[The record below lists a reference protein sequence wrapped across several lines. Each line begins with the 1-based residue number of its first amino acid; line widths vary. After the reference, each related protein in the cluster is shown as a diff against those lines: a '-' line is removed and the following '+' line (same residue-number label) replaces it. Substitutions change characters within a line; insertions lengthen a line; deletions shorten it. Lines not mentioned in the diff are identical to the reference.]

1 MSLANFGLDYLDLFL
16 IHWPVA
22 YAEEA
27 ELFPRTADGKVIT
40 SEVDYLDT
48 WKAMEKLVQKGLVK
62 AIGVSNFNS
71 EQLQRILDNCTV
83 KPVVNQVAHAAER
96 GNVHGV
102 LHLAVHLIYSIPRL
116 PAGGVPCL
124 PQPEQDDRLL
134 QGSRYPGHRLQP
146 PGLSRQALGQAR

>member
-1 MSLANFGLDYLDLFL
+1 MEKNVQMSLANFGLDYLDLFL

-83 KPVVNQVAHAAER
+83 KPVVNQVAPVLER
-96 GNVHGV
+96 KWGTCTVY
-102 LHLAVHLIYSIPRL
+102 YSS
-116 PAGGVPCL
+116 PCT
-124 PQPEQDDRLL
+124 LL
-134 QGSRYPGHRLQP
+134 TLLYRRWSAMPTSTR
-146 PGLSRQALGQAR
+146 AR